1 MSSFVSS
8 PKDDFSSKETNT
20 AWSMA
25 ESSSTLACKDEF
37 DPYSSYPQTL
47 SLAAPATFSDDGT
60 TIGRSTSLKR
70 ASTSTFTTVRS
81 ATSLTTVRT
90 RAPLARRSSLREI
103 LSKSFTILTTLP
115 RITSARSELA
125 AVQRRFEAVPL
136 YRQTKILNDLLGMT
150 RDELPYQMRKSALK
164 LIHYSFSKVVRDIFS
179 EPVRQQ
185 FQKALKELCSDEV
198 SYDLRSDGLD
208 KFNYLVGAGASLSN
222 KVGLLSPVSFK
233 TSAFSDSRSAQ
244 SFALEHED
252 CRFILSMLR
261 GTALVSLKLAA
272 CAYLWLSH
280 KMFIEHLYNPVSE
293 AEFKEICIIL
303 VDFTQHPLPL
313 DTRRD
318 ALDWLWR
325 YEYLQDSDLPDDAR
339 LAVAASILEISGYT
353 ESNGFLL
360 YQHADSENDYLS
372 GLRRL
377 WWFSTLRSWDLDM
390 KHEKSESVSFAMT
403 IIPTDIFGSESRPQ
417 EIRGQGFELIALF
430 SNITQ
435 WRDMYDDTTWRVIS
449 DAFAEYCLRDA
460 ERVNKEIVKRRVE
473 SLLARSTSD
482 DGPTSAAL
490 TPRKELQVARRMSG
504 VVRAPRYSQVNA
516 AKKVVR
522 QYCTSDTTIEASLEN
537 LYLFMLPGECLLIQ
551 KDQQEILY
559 ERICNYARFHV
570 SRLIAVQA
578 MYALLTIR
586 EWLSAISFA
595 KGPPM

>member
-8 PKDDFSSKETNT
+8 PKDGFSSKETST
-20 AWSMA
+20 AWSTA

-37 DPYSSYPQTL
+37 DPYSPYPQTL
-47 SLAAPATFSDDGT
+47 SLAAPATFSDDGN

-70 ASTSTFTTVRS
+70 ASMSTFTTVRS

-90 RAPLARRSSLREI
+90 RAPLARRSSVKEI

-125 AVQRRFEAVPL
+125 TVRRRFEAVPL
-136 YRQTKILNDLLGMT
+136 YQQTKILNDLLDMT
-150 RDELPYQMRKSALK
+150 RNELPYQMRKSALK
-164 LIHYSFSKVVRDIFS
+164 LIHYSFSKVVGDIFS

-185 FQKALKELCSDEV
+185 FEKALKELCSDEV

-222 KVGLLSPVSFK
+222 K
-233 TSAFSDSRSAQ
+233 

-252 CRFILSMLR
+252 CRFILTILR

-280 KMFIEHLYNPVSE
+280 KMFIEHMYNPVSE
-293 AEFKEICIIL
+293 SEFKEICVIL

-390 KHEKSESVSFAMT
+390 KHEKSESVSFATT
-403 IIPTDIFGSESRPQ
+403 ITPTNVFDSESRPQ

-435 WRDMYDDTTWRVIS
+435 WRDMYDDTTWRVVS
-449 DAFAEYCLRDA
+449 DTFAEYCLRDT

-482 DGPTSAAL
+482 DGPTSAVL

-504 VVRAPRYSQVNA
+504 VVRAPRYSQICA

-537 LYLFMLPGECLLIQ
+537 LYLFMLPGDCLLIQ

>member
-1 MSSFVSS
+1 MSSFISS
-8 PKDDFSSKETNT
+8 PKDGFSSKETST
-20 AWSMA
+20 AWSTA
-25 ESSSTLACKDEF
+25 ESSSTLTCKDEF
-37 DPYSSYPQTL
+37 DPYSPYPQTL

-81 ATSLTTVRT
+81 ATSWTTVQT
-90 RAPLARRSSLREI
+90 RAPLVRRSSLREI

-125 AVQRRFEAVPL
+125 TVRRRFEAAPL
-136 YRQTKILNDLLGMT
+136 YQQTKILNDLLDMT
-150 RDELPYQMRKSALK
+150 RNELPYQIRKSALK
-164 LIHYSFSKVVRDIFS
+164 LIHYSFSNVVRDIFS

-222 KVGLLSPVSFK
+222 K
-233 TSAFSDSRSAQ
+233 

-252 CRFILSMLR
+252 CRFILSILR

-280 KMFIEHLYNPVSE
+280 KMFIEHMYNPVSE
-293 AEFKEICIIL
+293 SEFKEICVIL

-390 KHEKSESVSFAMT
+390 KHEKSESVSFATT
-403 IIPTDIFGSESRPQ
+403 ITPTNGFDSESRPQ

-435 WRDMYDDTTWRVIS
+435 WRDMYDDTTWRVVS
-449 DAFAEYCLRDA
+449 DAFAEYCLRDT

-482 DGPTSAAL
+482 DGPTSVAL

-537 LYLFMLPGECLLIQ
+537 LYLFMLPGDCLLIQ

>member
-1 MSSFVSS
+1 MSSFISS
-8 PKDDFSSKETNT
+8 PKDGFSSKETST
-20 AWSMA
+20 AWSTA

-37 DPYSSYPQTL
+37 DPYSPYPQTL

-81 ATSLTTVRT
+81 ATSLTTVQT
-90 RAPLARRSSLREI
+90 RAPLVRRSSLREI

-125 AVQRRFEAVPL
+125 TVRRRFEAAPL
-136 YRQTKILNDLLGMT
+136 YQQTKILNDLLDMT
-150 RDELPYQMRKSALK
+150 RNELPYQIRKSALK
-164 LIHYSFSKVVRDIFS
+164 LIHYSFSNVVRDIFS

-222 KVGLLSPVSFK
+222 KVDLLSLPGHLHPLILDLRRVLLLNMRTVDSF
-233 TSAFSDSRSAQ
+233 SA
-244 SFALEHED
+244 
-252 CRFILSMLR
+252 CY

-280 KMFIEHLYNPVSE
+280 KMFIEHMYNPVSE
-293 AEFKEICIIL
+293 SEFKEICVIL

-390 KHEKSESVSFAMT
+390 KHEKSESVSFATT
-403 IIPTDIFGSESRPQ
+403 ITPTNGFDSESRPQ

-435 WRDMYDDTTWRVIS
+435 WRDMYDDTTWRVVS
-449 DAFAEYCLRDA
+449 DAFAEYCLRDT

-482 DGPTSAAL
+482 DGPTSVAL

-537 LYLFMLPGECLLIQ
+537 LYLFMLPGDCLLIQ

-559 ERICNYARFHV
+559 ERICNYARRA
-570 SRLIAVQA
+570 S
-578 MYALLTIR
+578 
-586 EWLSAISFA
+586 
-595 KGPPM
+595 